1 MLMSRVTQAG
11 APLIEITVR
20 DTVDDLRMVSTG
32 DLPDEKVK
40 LSSGKLVD
48 LILWCLPDT
57 TKRHHQWK
65 GLLGRKHPNSI
76 TEPPTNGKCLHPDQN
91 RLVTVR
97 ECACSQLS
105 SLIKHHHNVVLSV
118 L

>member
-32 DLPDEKVK
+32 VTGCLSVMQVK
-40 LSSGKLVD
+40 LSSGQFVD
-48 LILWCLPDT
+48 LILRCLPDT

-65 GLLGRKHPNSI
+65 GLLGRLDWEGSI
-76 TEPPTNGKCLHPDQN
+76 
-91 RLVTVR
+91 RI
-97 ECACSQLS
+97 LS
-105 SLIKHHHNVVLSV
+105 LNPQTMGNVFILIRTGL
-118 L
+118 